1 MAGENYMK
9 DVGYPLRLAFH
20 NKLAAISFGGNLLS
34 VYDNIPSNPTYPF
47 IQVSNISISDFSTKT
62 NFNYNAVVTVE
73 IFTGTDGSNYSRKDV
88 DEIGD
93 IVMFRILNRD
103 SRPFFITDNF
113 KFVTN
118 NLESINYVENQ
129 YDGFYEVR
137 KIIRIR
143 TLIEQ
148 S

>member
-20 NKLAAISFGGNLLS
+20 NKLSAISYDGKYLL
-34 VYDNIPSNPTYPF
+34 VYDNIPSEPVYPF
-47 IQVSNISISDFSTKT
+47 IRVSNISISDFSTKT

-73 IFTGTDGSNYSRKDV
+73 IFTGTDGSNYTRKDV
-88 DEIGD
+88 DDIGD

-113 KFVTN
+113 KFITN
-118 NLESINYVENQ
+118 NLE
-129 YDGFYEVR
+129 
-137 KIIRIR
+137 
-143 TLIEQ
+143 
-148 S
+148 